1 MKKGKQTEEKKKK
14 EIIQQNSIPTVEN
27 IKLIPLKPEEVL
39 IQPKKE
45 ATLKT
50 PIISILML

>member
-14 EIIQQNSIPTVEN
+14 EIVQQNTIPTVEN
-27 IKLIPLKPEEVL
+27 IQPIPLKPVEVL

-45 ATLKT
+45 AILKT
-50 PIISILML
+50 PIFGILML